1 MANSCKVE
9 GKGAVYFWVTED
21 LKQESPATL
30 AGAAALA
37 VISAFDIRA
46 ACMHLIYAAHA
57 MQQLER
63 PWNKSL

>member
-1 MANSCKVE
+1 MANPPCKGVE
-9 GKGAVYFWVTED
+9 KGKGAVYFWVTED

-46 ACMHLIYAAHA
+46 ACMHSDLCCSRYAT
-57 MQQLER
+57 
-63 PWNKSL
+63 